1 MTEKITVI
9 IPTYKRTK
17 LLIRCLEAL
26 VLQNIPKAD
35 FRVIVV
41 SDGPDLQ
48 TKEALETWRTN
59 RLLNLQYVQTPFK
72 GGPAAARNYGWKM
85 TDTPLIAFTD
95 DDCIPD
101 QSWLNAFLMCYSGQ
115 DCIAFTGRTKVP
127 LPEKKTDFAI
137 NIAQLEDADFIT
149 ANCACTKS
157 ALNKVQGFDERFEM
171 AWREDSDLEFKLIT
185 NHIKILRVPDA
196 LVVHPVREVPWGISI
211 KEQKKGIYD
220 ALLYKKFPTLY
231 RKKIGSAI
239 WNYYGMIIA
248 GILLVAGLILN
259 LFYLY
264 FFAAF
269 GLIFLLT
276 GFIARRLH
284 QRHKS
289 FSHVMEMISTSLVI
303 PFISVFWRLYGS
315 IKYRVFFL

>member
-1 MTEKITVI
+1 MREKITVI

-26 VLQNIPKAD
+26 DLQNIPKED
-35 FRVIVV
+35 FHVIVV

-48 TKEALETWRTN
+48 TKKALETWRIN
-59 RLLNLQYVQTPFK
+59 RLLNFTYVQTTIK

-85 TDTPLIAFTD
+85 ADSPLIAFTD

-101 QSWLNAFLMCYSGQ
+101 QLWLNAFLMNYSGEAF
-115 DCIAFTGRTKVP
+115 IAFTGNTKVP
-127 LPEKKTDFAI
+127 LPEKKTDFAL
-137 NIAQLEDADFIT
+137 NIAQLELADFIT
-149 ANCACTKS
+149 ANCACTKVT
-157 ALNKVQGFDERFEM
+157 LNRVQGFDERFKM
-171 AWREDSDLEFKLIT
+171 AWREDSDLEFKLIS
-185 NHIKILRVPDA
+185 NHIKILQVPEA
-196 LVVHPVREVPWGISI
+196 LVIHPVREVPWGISI

-220 ALLYKKFPTLY
+220 ALLFKKFPSLY
-231 RKKIGSAI
+231 RKKIGSVI
-239 WNYYGMIIA
+239 WNYYGIIIA
-248 GILLVAGLILN
+248 AILLVTGLILN

-269 GLIFLLT
+269 GLFFLFA

>member
-1 MTEKITVI
+1 MSVKITVI

-26 VLQNIPKAD
+26 VSQSIPKED
-35 FRVIVV
+35 FQVIVV

-48 TKEALETWRTN
+48 TQKALETWRMN
-59 RLLNLQYVQTPFK
+59 NLLSLNYVQTPFK

-85 TDTPLIAFTD
+85 AHAPLIAFTD

-101 QSWLNAFLMCYSGQ
+101 RLWLDAFLMQYFGQ
-115 DCIAFTGRTKVP
+115 PYIAFTGKTQVP

-137 NIAQLEDADFIT
+137 NIAQLEQADFIT
-149 ANCACTKS
+149 ANCACTKA
-157 ALNKVQGFDERFEM
+157 ALNKVHGFDERFKM

-185 NHIKILRVPDA
+185 NPIEIVQVPGA
-196 LVVHPVREVPWGISI
+196 MVVHPVREVPWGISI

-220 ALLYKKFPTLY
+220 ALLFKKFPALY

-239 WNYYGMIIA
+239 WNYYGIIIA
-248 GILLVAGLILN
+248 AILLVAGLILN
-259 LFYLY
+259 VFYLS
-264 FFAAF
+264 FFAASA
-269 GLIFLLT
+269 LILLFA
-276 GFIARRLH
+276 GFIAQRLH

-289 FSHVMEMISTSLVI
+289 FNHVIEIISTSLVI